1 MKDADTEIFCICVI
15 DSVHSLDSMQIER
28 HGLTSNVIV
37 ASTKQRWRSTASQ
50 ELKLEAKQQATDA
63 AAAAAAAA
71 RADAALSGKRRE
83 PVIVNRA
90 AFSCCTAAKPY

>member
-37 ASTKQRWRSTASQ
+37 ASTKQMWRSTASQ
-50 ELKLEAKQQATDA
+50 ELKLEAKQQAT
-63 AAAAAAAA
+63 AAAAAAA
-71 RADAALSGKRRE
+71 RADAAVSGKRRE

>member
-1 MKDADTEIFCICVI
+1 
-15 DSVHSLDSMQIER
+15 MQIER

-63 AAAAAAAA
+63 AAAA
-71 RADAALSGKRRE
+71 RADAAVSGKRRE

-90 AFSCCTAAKPY
+90 AFSCCTAAKPN

>member
-63 AAAAAAAA
+63 AAAAAA
-71 RADAALSGKRRE
+71 RADAAVSGKRRE

>member
-1 MKDADTEIFCICVI
+1 M
-15 DSVHSLDSMQIER
+15 
-28 HGLTSNVIV
+28 
-37 ASTKQRWRSTASQ
+37 WRSTASQ

-63 AAAAAAAA
+63 AVAAAAA
-71 RADAALSGKRRE
+71 RADAAVSGKRRE

>member
-37 ASTKQRWRSTASQ
+37 ASTKQMWRSTASQ

-63 AAAAAAAA
+63 AAAAAA
-71 RADAALSGKRRE
+71 RADAAVSGKRRE

>member
-37 ASTKQRWRSTASQ
+37 ASSESRV
-50 ELKLEAKQQATDA
+50 EAGSKAT
-63 AAAAAAAA
+63 
-71 RADAALSGKRRE
+71 S
-83 PVIVNRA
+83 N
-90 AFSCCTAAKPY
+90 

>member
-1 MKDADTEIFCICVI
+1 
-15 DSVHSLDSMQIER
+15 MQIEH

-50 ELKLEAKQQATDA
+50 ELNLEAKQQATDA
-63 AAAAAAAA
+63 AAAAAAA
-71 RADAALSGKRRE
+71 RADAAVSGKRRE